1 MWLEISDCF
10 LLKDIRTCDKDI
22 EMEAQL
28 EWKLKKINR
37 FCALLLLLLV
47 YLVFY
52 KVSAVEGWSE
62 QSKSCLKQL
71 WFLTVDAY

>member
-28 EWKLKKINR
+28 EWKLKK
-37 FCALLLLLLV
+37 
-47 YLVFY
+47 
-52 KVSAVEGWSE
+52 
-62 QSKSCLKQL
+62 
-71 WFLTVDAY
+71 